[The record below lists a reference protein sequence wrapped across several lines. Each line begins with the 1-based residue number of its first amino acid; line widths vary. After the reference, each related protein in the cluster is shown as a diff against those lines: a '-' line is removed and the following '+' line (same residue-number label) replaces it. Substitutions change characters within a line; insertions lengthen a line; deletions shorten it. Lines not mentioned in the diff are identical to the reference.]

1 VNAEELEKLAN
12 DASVSNMECGYD
24 SGDNEGNIQ
33 IVSFSVEGGGAG
45 DYDNNYVSFSS
56 MNMIAC
62 KGLSYL
68 ILSYTK

>member
-12 DASVSNMECGYD
+12 DASVSNMECDD

-68 ILSYTK
+68 ILSSTK

>member
-1 VNAEELEKLAN
+1 MNAEELEKLAN
-12 DASVSNMECGYD
+12 DASVSNMECDD

-68 ILSYTK
+68 ILSSTK